1 MPPLCS
7 CPRIG
12 TIPAGAEGPT
22 PGAGLQDL
30 PGVPL
35 ILRAMLNASFPERGA
50 YLMPILP
57 ASRPRLYQ

>member
-22 PGAGLQDL
+22 PGAGLQGL
-30 PGVPL
+30 GGVPL
-35 ILRAMLNASFPERGA
+35 IMRAMLIYDERVCLSMLA
-50 YLMPILP
+50 CDAPMF
-57 ASRPRLYQ
+57 RR